1 MVTITKPYS
10 REKVMADN
18 PTLSGVVGEVK
29 FYEHPKF
36 GDESPLIADT
46 GDQFGL
52 TDHWELPSLEEIQ

>member
-1 MVTITKPYS
+1 MFEIVKPYN

-18 PTLSGVVGEVK
+18 PTLVGVVGGIK

-52 TDHWELPSLEEIQ
+52 TDFWELPSLSDL